1 MPARASQI
9 PDKHPSE
16 TEVGLA
22 DFGPSLRSGELLTGT
37 PTTSVSPTGP
47 TISNVGVT
55 VAEETIGGVTVAIGE
70 GVIFSIA
77 GGTAETI
84 YDITITATTTGTPA
98 RTLVIICPW
107 RCTVQ

>member
-1 MPARASQI
+1 MPSRARQI
-9 PDKHPSE
+9 EDKHPSE

-55 VAEETIGGVTVAIGE
+55 VADETIRGVSVGTGE

-77 GGTAETI
+77 GGTDSTD
-84 YDITITATTTGTPA
+84 YDITITATTDGTPA
-98 RTLVIICPW
+98 RTLILICPW
-107 RCTVQ
+107 RCTIK